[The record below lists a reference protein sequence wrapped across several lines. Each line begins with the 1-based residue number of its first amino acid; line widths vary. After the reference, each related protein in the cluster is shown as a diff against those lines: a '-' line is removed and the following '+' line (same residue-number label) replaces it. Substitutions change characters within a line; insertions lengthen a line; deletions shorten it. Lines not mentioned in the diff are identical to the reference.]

1 MKKSTRNKLNMYGSV
16 LSVLNDHQP
25 SWQAVSA
32 FVNAKTAFET
42 KLNQLRVRV
51 TEQLGATTGVALEK
65 KLRITDLR
73 KRVLIVQHALFLLGR
88 ASGDVLLQE
97 RNSQT
102 KTELERMALNE
113 LAARCAE
120 LKQDL
125 DSYATQLAEYG
136 ITPQSIAELIP
147 LLQGIDEL
155 NNSTRKAIIKR
166 KGITQAIKDLEHELD
181 ELLRVELDRL
191 ILVFKQTDPAFYH
204 AYESARIIIDYGS
217 SKGSRGNEPENPG
230 LAS

>member
-25 SWQAVSA
+25 TWQAVSA
-32 FVNAKTAFET
+32 FANAKTAFET

-51 TEQLGATTGVALEK
+51 TEQLGATTGIALEK
-65 KLRITDLR
+65 KLVTADLR
-73 KRVLIVQHALFLLGR
+73 KRILVVQNALFLLGR
-88 ASGDVLLQE
+88 ASGDVVLRE

-102 KTELERMALNE
+102 KTELERLALSE

-125 DSYATQLAEYG
+125 DSYAAQLAPYG
-136 ITPQSIAELIP
+136 ITQQSIDELIP

-191 ILVFKQTDPAFYH
+191 ILLFKQTHPAFYQ
-204 AYESARIIIDYGS
+204 AYESARITIDYGT
-217 SKGSRGNEPENPG
+217 SKGHRPENPG